1 MPMKYNLVQMYSS
14 EELAEAVQEYLDEGW
29 VPQGGISVRY
39 DPENR
44 DGFETIYCQAVVMES
59 SREINQ

>member
-1 MPMKYNLVQMYSS
+1 MPMKYNLVQMYSF

-29 VPQGGISVRY
+29 MPGGISVHY

-44 DGFETIYCQAVVMES
+44 DGFETIYCQAVVIEPS
-59 SREINQ
+59 DV